1 MTTTTTPAATN
12 PAATNPQQVSTGVVV
27 RRLAGYGLALAV
39 GLPVLAGPWLLLL
52 TRNNTSAVAGLGV
65 VAFDLVM
72 VAGFVACTVATGRNQ
87 P

>member
-1 MTTTTTPAATN
+1 MTTTTPAATTS
-12 PAATNPQQVSTGVVV
+12 AATTQQVSTGVVV
-27 RRLAGYGLALAV
+27 RRLAGYALALAV

-52 TRNNTSAVAGLGV
+52 AGNNTSAVAGLGV

>member
-1 MTTTTTPAATN
+1 MTTTPTPAATTPAAT
-12 PAATNPQQVSTGVVV
+12 TQQVSTGVVV
-27 RRLAGYGLALAV
+27 RRLAGYALALVV

-72 VAGFVACTVATGRNQ
+72 VAGFVACTVATGRNRS
-87 P
+87 